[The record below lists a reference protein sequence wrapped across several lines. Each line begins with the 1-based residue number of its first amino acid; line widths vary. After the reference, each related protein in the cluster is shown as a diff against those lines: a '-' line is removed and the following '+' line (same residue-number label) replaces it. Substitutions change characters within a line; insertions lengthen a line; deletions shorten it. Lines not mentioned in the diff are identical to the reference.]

1 MVRRDG
7 EMKKK
12 GRRGGKAG
20 FYSQDYREEFLV
32 WGKMY
37 RLYKQK
43 ERQGG
48 WERGRGEEEDV
59 IKAGEA
65 ATEGEVYGH
74 ERGANE
80 VSLANL
86 IAVDT

>member
-1 MVRRDG
+1 
-7 EMKKK
+7 MKKLK
-12 GRRGGKAG
+12 GRRGEKGS
-20 FYSQDYREEFLV
+20 FYSQDYTEESLV
-32 WGKMY
+32 WEKMS
-37 RLYKQK
+37 RLYKRK

-48 WERGRGEEEDV
+48 WERGRGEEED

-65 ATEGEVYGH
+65 ATEEEVYGH

-86 IAVDT
+86 IAAKT

>member
-1 MVRRDG
+1 MSR
-7 EMKKK
+7 
-12 GRRGGKAG
+12 
-20 FYSQDYREEFLV
+20 FYKR
-32 WGKMY
+32 
-37 RLYKQK
+37 K

-65 ATEGEVYGH
+65 ATEEEVYGH

-80 VSLANL
+80 VSLTNL
-86 IAVDT
+86 IAAET